1 MQCRKRV
8 KGAFKSCGLFVGIFC
23 ICLIP
28 ALIFAG
34 IAASMLSPSGV
45 DGCDPDARESS
56 TSALCHERVRYGDF
70 GTMFI
75 FMLSSFAGT
84 TYIDFVELSTAA
96 GDGSDENHWFSI
108 LAILMGLLGK
118 VWLASWAILSIR
130 SVAPA
135 SKRAAT
141 KSCVLL
147 VGLFVACLL
156 PLVALAGIAAALLSP
171 SGVEGGCGSN
181 LGHAVL
187 VLCKERA
194 RYGDG
199 GTMFVLMLS
208 SFAGV
213 TYLDFAQISSAA
225 GDGTHENH
233 GLSLLVILAGLLG
246 RGMIMSWAALTFH
259 WFFMAGNAAGQMW
272 EQQTPF
278 SGGMPAQQIGAE
290 NNDKDL
296 QQAIEESMKSPR
308 SQQVSSV
315 GVHI

>member
-1 MQCRKRV
+1 
-8 KGAFKSCGLFVGIFC
+8 
-23 ICLIP
+23 
-28 ALIFAG
+28 
-34 IAASMLSPSGV
+34 MLSPSGV
-45 DGCDPDARESS
+45 EGCGPDARESPA
-56 TSALCHERVRYGDF
+56 SALCRERVRYGDF

-84 TYIDFVELSTAA
+84 TYIDFVQISTVA
-96 GDGSDENHWFSI
+96 GDSSDENHWFSI

-118 VWLASWAILSIR
+118 VWLALWAIWSIR
-130 SVAPA
+130 SIAPA
-135 SKRAAT
+135 SKWAAT

-156 PLVALAGIAAALLSP
+156 PLLVLAGIAAALLSP

-181 LGHAVL
+181 SGDAVS
-187 VLCKERA
+187 VLCEERA

-199 GTMFVLMLS
+199 GTMFILMFS

-246 RGMIMSWAALTFH
+246 RGMIMSWAGLTFH
-259 WFFMAGNAAGQMW
+259 LFFRSGNAAGQMW

-278 SGGMPAQQIGAE
+278 AGGMQAQQIGAE

-296 QQAIEESMKSPR
+296 QKAIEESMRSPG
-308 SQQVSSV
+308 SQQATAL
-315 GVHI
+315 GIEI

>member
-1 MQCRKRV
+1 MQCRQRL
-8 KGAFKSCGLFVGIFC
+8 KGTLKSCGLFVGIFC

-96 GDGSDENHWFSI
+96 GDSSVENHWFSI

-118 VWLASWAILSIR
+118 VWLAAWAILSLR

-135 SKRAAT
+135 SKGAAT
-141 KSCVLL
+141 RSCVLL

-156 PLVALAGIAAALLSP
+156 PLLVLAGIAAAVLSP
-171 SGVEGGCGSN
+171 SGVEGGCGSKYRN
-181 LGHAVL
+181 A
-187 VLCKERA
+187 LCEERA

-199 GTMFVLMLS
+199 GTMFILMLS
-208 SFAGV
+208 SFSGV
-213 TYLDFAQISSAA
+213 TYLDFSQISSAA

-233 GLSLLVILAGLLG
+233 GLSLLVILAGILG
-246 RGMIMSWAALTFH
+246 RGMIMSWAAVTFH
-259 WFFMAGNAAGQMW
+259 LFFMSGNAAGQVW

-278 SGGMPAQQIGAE
+278 AGGMQAQQIGAE
-290 NNDKDL
+290 NDKDL
-296 QQAIEESMKSPR
+296 QQAIEESMQSPGSR
-308 SQQVSSV
+308 QDTAL
-315 GVHI
+315 GVDI